1 MNDNTIKV
9 LTKNSV
15 RCLVCNTI
23 LESKHRHDYVKCH
36 CPNETTCDGG
46 LEYQRTLAV
55 DLSLIEN
62 LCEYRTLTQEDY
74 DNLIKQTKA
83 KQLAKNEQG
92 VKDGLLVKIGNDYY
106 SKEIIT
112 LLYDNKQDFQQEE
125 EKMFVLFEYLMNWF
139 ILVLSKFSNKPP

>member
-1 MNDNTIKV
+1 MEKRMVRLLVRNA
-9 LTKNSV
+9 V
-15 RCLVCNTI
+15 RCIACGSV

-36 CPNETTCDGG
+36 CPNETACDGG

-62 LCEYRTLTQEDY
+62 LCEYRTLTQEAY
-74 DNLIKQTKA
+74 DKEQAELKA

-92 VKDGLLVKIGNDYY
+92 AKDGLLVKLGNDYY

-112 LLYDNKQDFQQEE
+112 LLYDKG
-125 EKMFVLFEYLMNWF
+125 
-139 ILVLSKFSNKPP
+139 LVPSINLD

>member
-15 RCLVCNTI
+15 RCLVCNTV
-23 LESKHRHDYVKCH
+23 LESKHRHHFLECGCK
-36 CPNETTCDGG
+36 NQTFNDGG
-46 LEYQRTLAV
+46 LSYNRV
-55 DLSLIEN
+55 GGKDLNLIED
-62 LCEYRTLTQEDY
+62 LCEYQVMTQEDY
-74 DNLIKQTKA
+74 DKLIKQTKA

-112 LLYDNKQDFQQEE
+112 LLYDNK
-125 EKMFVLFEYLMNWF
+125 
-139 ILVLSKFSNKPP
+139 